1 MDSVFYSRQRIIKN
15 ANVSFNSIA
24 LQPFFTNRVFQIF
37 DKDNSGSIS
46 LQEFIDAIHQF
57 AGQSPEDKIKFL
69 FKVYDIDGKQI
80 RINKSKHFDW
90 FRDWNCDSMS
100 NACSTRECS
109 LLSIARSFFRQNE
122 SICTFQY
129 RWWFDST
136 SWITARNESLHGRKW
151 NAILRRPGKR
161 SFKRIVIFEIKRR
174 CQTRRIEKKSAVSI
188 RYIRMHSIPHHCIDR
203 WLKSMTG

>member
-15 ANVSFNSIA
+15 ANVSFNPIA

-109 LLSIARSFFRQNE
+109 LLSIVRSFLFVKMNLFVCFNIGDGLIQHRELQHVMRACMVENGMQFSE
-122 SICTFQY
+122 DQVRDHS
-129 RWWFDST
+129 
-136 SWITARNESLHGRKW
+136 N
-151 NAILRRPGKR
+151 
-161 SFKRIVIFEIKRR
+161 
-174 CQTRRIEKKSAVSI
+174 VS
-188 RYIRMHSIPHHCIDR
+188 
-203 WLKSMTG
+203 